1 MKFLYTLVTACLVL
15 TGCAKDPI
23 AISQTD
29 NFDIK
34 LDKLFTHDGCNIY
47 RFEDGGRDHYYA
59 DCRGNVSDI
68 RSCGKGC
75 TTTEDTVTVK

>member
-1 MKFLYTLVTACLVL
+1 MKLLYTLIAACLIL

-29 NFDIK
+29 NVDIR
-34 LDKLFTHDGCNIY
+34 LEKLFTHDGCNIY
-47 RFEDGGRDHYYA
+47 RFEDFGRYHYYA
-59 DCRGNVSDI
+59 DCKGNISFI
-68 RSCGKGC
+68 RSCGKNC